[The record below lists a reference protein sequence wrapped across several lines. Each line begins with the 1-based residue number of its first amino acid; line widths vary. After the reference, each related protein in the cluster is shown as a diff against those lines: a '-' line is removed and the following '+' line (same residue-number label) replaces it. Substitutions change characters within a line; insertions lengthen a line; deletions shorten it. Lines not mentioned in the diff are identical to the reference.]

1 MSKIVDCKFCGQ
13 KISIRKMPG
22 GQWVAF
28 DYHTSQSHLCGK
40 TNKKE
45 YGSYKNKTSD
55 TLTDYNDILDEI
67 EYAIDEKI
75 ILELTYND
83 VDGDKTNRKVR
94 PVSLLETHS
103 PPYLEAFCLLRD
115 DRRHFRVDRI
125 EKLKTTS
132 QNFSQN
138 YRPSRDNVIKTD
150 SSINNS
156 NSDNS
161 EENDET
167 PLSAEM
173 WKKAN
178 EEPIIKEKIVEK
190 KVYIEKEESG
200 WSQLFKWIGI
210 ITVIII
216 LFRMCAG

>member
-1 MSKIVDCKFCGQ
+1 MSKIVDCKVCGQ

-28 DYHTSQSHLCGK
+28 DYHTSQQHVHGK

-45 YGSYKNKTSD
+45 NNSYKSKTSD

-67 EYAIDEKI
+67 EYAIDEK
-75 ILELTYND
+75 LVLQLSYFD

-94 PVSLLETHS
+94 PISLLENHS

-138 YRPSRDNVIKTD
+138 YRPSRNDVIKTD
-150 SSINNS
+150 SSVKNTNEV
-156 NSDNS
+156 NS
-161 EENDET
+161 EEDEP
-167 PLSAEM
+167 PLSYQN
-173 WKKAN
+173 WQKAN
-178 EEPIIKEKIVEK
+178 EEPIVKETIVEK

>member
-75 ILELTYND
+75 VLQLTYND
-83 VDGDKTNRKVR
+83 VEGDRTSRKVR
-94 PVSLLETHS
+94 PIFLLETHS
-103 PPYLEAFCLLRD
+103 PPYLEAFCLMRD
-115 DRRHFRVDRI
+115 DRRHFRLDRI
-125 EKLKTTS
+125 EKLKITS

-138 YRPSRDNVIKTD
+138 YSPSNNNEIKTD
-150 SSINNS
+150 SFFNDTSLS
-156 NSDNS
+156 
-161 EENDET
+161 NDEVR
-167 PLSAEM
+167 
-173 WKKAN
+173 
-178 EEPIIKEKIVEK
+178 EKIIEK

-200 WSQLFKWIGI
+200 WSKLFKWIGYI
-210 ITVIII
+210 SVFIII
-216 LFRMCAG
+216 LKMCSA